1 MRSVLRWAWIAAVAA
16 VVIVVDQWTK
26 GLVEANIPLY
36 GSYAPFPALAKY
48 FNIVHWTNTGAAF
61 GILRG
66 QRYVMLVIP
75 LIVITA
81 VLLYAR
87 TLPAGHWALRTC
99 MGLQVGGAIGN
110 LIDRWQVGHVTDFML
125 FSLPV
130 GDRVYSW
137 PAWNVADGSIV
148 VGTILLG
155 VLLLWDERKQ
165 AAVRAT
171 EGTKH
176 DRSTTDAAL

>member
-1 MRSVLRWAWIAAVAA
+1 MVVAA
-16 VVIVVDQWTK
+16 VIIALDQWTK
-26 GLVEANIPLY
+26 GLIEANLPLH
-36 GSYAPFPALAKY
+36 GSFAPFPALERY
-48 FNIVHWTNTGAAF
+48 FSIVHWTNTGAAF
-61 GILRG
+61 GILRD
-66 QRYVMLVIP
+66 QRYAMLVIP
-75 LIVITA
+75 VVVIVA

-87 TLPAGHWALRTC
+87 TLPAGYWAIRTC

-110 LIDRWQVGHVTDFML
+110 LIDRVQHGHVTDFLL

-155 VLLLWDERKQ
+155 VLLLWHDHKRGQQ
-165 AAVRAT
+165 A
-171 EGTKH
+171 
-176 DRSTTDAAL
+176 DAAAKGLQHGPSTSDTSR